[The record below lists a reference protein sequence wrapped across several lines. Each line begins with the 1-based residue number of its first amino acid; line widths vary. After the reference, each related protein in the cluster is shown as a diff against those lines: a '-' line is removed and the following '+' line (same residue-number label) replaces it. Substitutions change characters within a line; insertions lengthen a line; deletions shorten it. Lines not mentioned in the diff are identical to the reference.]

1 MGSSRRHKKKTR
13 SASDRVRVGQASK
26 KPPSAPDPV
35 LLPSINKKVAYNARK
50 TQKQNFEALGLVSD
64 PTHRGGRQT
73 DTTLAVHK
81 PQVPGAPSEDEE
93 EAARNVVTHDD
104 DDELRAL
111 CNKERKSGKAE
122 PKMLTSMQRV
132 IMKKLVD
139 KHGDDAHA
147 MARDRKLN
155 PMQHSPG
162 VLRMMIVSYNAHE
175 SMVSAGRQNFRA
187 PIKGLGKRGVAFS

>member
-1 MGSSRRHKKKTR
+1 MG
-13 SASDRVRVGQASK
+13 
-26 KPPSAPDPV
+26 
-35 LLPSINKKVAYNARK
+35 
-50 TQKQNFEALGLVSD
+50 SD

-73 DTTLAVHK
+73 NAALAIHK
-81 PQVPGAPSEDEE
+81 PQVPGAPEEEDEDEE
-93 EAARNVVTHDD
+93 SSRNVVTHED

-111 CNKERKSGKAE
+111 CNKERKTGKAE

-139 KHGDDAHA
+139 KHGDDPRA

-162 VLRMMIVSYNAHE
+162 VLRMMIASYTAHE
-175 SMVSAGRQNFRA
+175 SMVAAGKQNFRA